1 MASENITFHN
11 VSTAAFEALQHRLHE
26 HYDGAQDGDALQ
38 VLGVRGTLSY
48 DEESASV
55 TAHIHQ
61 VPAIVSRGYVVGW
74 LCDALVE
81 AAG

>member
-1 MASENITFHN
+1 MASENVTFHN
-11 VSTAAFEALQHRLHE
+11 VSPAAFEALQHRLE
-26 HYDGAQDGDALQ
+26 HFDGAQDGDVLH

-48 DEESASV
+48 DEESAAV
-55 TAHIHQ
+55 TAELHQ

-74 LCDALVE
+74 LCDALIE